1 MNKAFEH
8 FKTITKHRNKVMY
21 HCMKC
26 GIFWQG
32 LKHDLSKYSPT
43 EFLAGAK
50 YYQGTRSPND
60 AERENIGYS
69 KAWVHHMGRNPHH
82 FEYWRDY
89 STVNK
94 EMRPIDMPYRYIVE
108 MFCDRV
114 AACKIY
120 KGKDYND
127 SSALDYFLKGIK
139 IKKTRD
145 QLITPYTLNELEF
158 LLTKLANEGEEKTFK
173 YIKRKVK
180 EAKNAKHRK

>member
-1 MNKAFEH
+1 MGNTIRH
-8 FKTITKHRNKVMY
+8 FKTITKHRHLVIY
-21 HCMKC
+21 HMARC
-26 GIFWQG
+26 GLIFQG

-43 EFLAGAK
+43 EFISGAK

-60 AERENIGYS
+60 AEREDTGYS

-89 STVNK
+89 SAVAK

-120 KGKDYND
+120 KGKDYTD
-127 SSALDYFLKGIK
+127 RSALEYFEKGLKNK
-139 IKKTRD
+139 ATRKY
-145 QLITPYTLNELEF
+145 LITDNTIEQLEF
-158 LLTKLANEGEEKTFK
+158 LLKMLADKGEDITFLYIRNKL
-173 YIKRKVK
+173 K
-180 EAKNAKHRK
+180 EQKNAK